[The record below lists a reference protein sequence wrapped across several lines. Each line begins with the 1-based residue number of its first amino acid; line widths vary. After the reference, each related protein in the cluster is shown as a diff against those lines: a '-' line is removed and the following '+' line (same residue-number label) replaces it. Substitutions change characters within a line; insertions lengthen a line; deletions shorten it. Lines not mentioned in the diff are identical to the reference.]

1 MSTTYERPPV
11 AELRRAF
18 TALRGHWPWLV
29 VLGAALIVLGLL
41 ALGSPWVATL
51 ATAVV
56 IGVLLLVSG
65 IAETVGALWSRGWNG
80 FILHLLSGVLSL
92 VVGLLVLRAPGDAV
106 LALTLLLACLLTAG
120 GIFKVVVA
128 LTTRF
133 AAWGWPLASGI
144 IDLIL
149 GVLIGLEWP
158 ASGVWVLGVFI
169 GISLLFRGVNWIGLG
184 LALRAV
190 PPSAAD

>member
-1 MSTTYERPPV
+1 MITAYESPPV

-18 TALRGHWPWLV
+18 TALRGKWPWLV
-29 VLGAALIVLGLL
+29 LLGTALIVLGLL

-65 IAETVGALWSRGWNG
+65 VAETVGALWSRGWNG

-92 VVGLLVLRAPGDAV
+92 VVGLLVLRAPGGAV
-106 LALTLLLACLLTAG
+106 LALTLLLACLLTVG
-120 GIFKVVVA
+120 GLFKVVVA

-133 AAWGWPLASGI
+133 EAWGWPLARGV

-158 ASGVWVLGVFI
+158 ASGLWVIGTFI
-169 GISLLFRGVNWIGLG
+169 GISLLFRGINWIGLG
-184 LALRAV
+184 LALRAL